1 MIPSLIPQPRQFTRT
16 AGAFHLPSRRTLGI
30 EDARLHPVVRPLLSR
45 LGVDTVAIARP
56 SLPDTIRITFSPRL
70 RPGGYQLLVRTDGI
84 RLTVQSVEAARSGLE
99 TLLQWIDQA
108 DHDRLPC
115 CRIDDW
121 PEFAQ
126 RGVYYDC
133 TRGRVPHLGRL
144 QDQADLLSRFKINH
158 LQYYIEHTFQFRNHP
173 LIGRGA
179 SPLSPDDVLTMDAFC
194 RDRGIELV
202 PSFASFGHMVP
213 VLSLPPYRHLA
224 EDWGVGRYLDPAV
237 KELPDWSK
245 RRAWSLSPANPAGY
259 RFLDSLYAEF
269 LPLFTSRTF
278 NACCDETYDLGLGQ
292 SFPIAQ
298 RKGKG
303 RLYLDHVRELARLA
317 AGHGKRLMI
326 WGDIVHHY
334 PELIPSLPR
343 NLTVLDWGYTHD
355 HPFDRVSRFQ
365 EAGVPFLVCPGTS
378 SWVSLF
384 PRLHE
389 AAASIHGYAAAA
401 RRHGAAG
408 ILNTDWGDRGH
419 FNFMEFSWHGYLLG
433 AESAWNPDAD
443 ARSFTRRFARL
454 FLGSANPAVASAI
467 DTLGDVAHLSVQDFY
482 QSAWYHLFFAR
493 PNDPVFA
500 ATTRRASVASRGKI
514 RRAPVALNA
523 ALGHDTL
530 ARLATVRAALR
541 NVEASDP
548 HAVLPYWLFAIDT
561 IAHAARKLTVL
572 GAGGRDTP
580 RARAALA
587 DEMHDLLTRFT
598 RLWLDRNRPSEMR
611 NVVRQYRTTA
621 RALKR

>member
-1 MIPSLIPQPRQFTRT
+1 MIPTLIPQPRRFTRT
-16 AGAFHLPSRRTLGI
+16 AGSFLLPRRRTLGI
-30 EDARLHPVVRPLLSR
+30 ADASLYPVVRPLLPR
-45 LGVDTVAIARP
+45 LGADAVAIARP
-56 SLPDTIRITFSPRL
+56 ASDDTIRITFRRRL
-70 RPGGYQLLVRTDGI
+70 RPGGYELHVRPDGI
-84 RLTVQSVEAARSGLE
+84 RLAVQGVEAARAGLE

-108 DHDRLPC
+108 EHDRLPC
-115 CRIDDW
+115 CQIADW

-133 TRGRVPHLGRL
+133 TRGRVPHLDRL
-144 QDQADLLSRFKINH
+144 QDQAELFSRFKINH
-158 LQYYIEHTFQFRNHP
+158 LQYYIEHTFQFRGHP

-179 SPLSPDDVLTMDAFC
+179 SPLTADDVLTMDAFC

-202 PSFASFGHMVP
+202 PSLASFGHMVP

-224 EDWGVGRYLDPAV
+224 EDWGTGRYLDPAA
-237 KELPDWSK
+237 KELPDWRK

-269 LPLFTSRTF
+269 LPLFASRTF

-292 SFPIAQ
+292 SFPIAR

-317 AGHGKRLMI
+317 ARYGKRLMI
-326 WGDIVHHY
+326 WGDIIHHY
-334 PELIPSLPR
+334 PELIPHLPR

-401 RRHGAAG
+401 RRRGAVG
-408 ILNTDWGDRGH
+408 LLNTDWGDRGH

-433 AESAWNPDAD
+433 AEAAWNPDAD
-443 ARSFTRRFARL
+443 ARSFTRRFARV
-454 FLGSANPAVASAI
+454 FLGSAAPAVASAI
-467 DTLGDVAHLSVQDFY
+467 DELGDIAHLNVQDFY

-493 PNDPVFA
+493 PGDPVFA
-500 ATTRRASVASRGKI
+500 ATPRKASVASRGRI
-514 RRAPVALNA
+514 RGTTVTLSA
-523 ALGHDTL
+523 ALGHETL
-530 ARLATVRAALR
+530 ARLAAVRSALR
-541 NVEASDP
+541 RADCPDP
-548 HAVLPYWLFAIDT
+548 HAVLPYWQFAIDT
-561 IAHAARKLTVL
+561 MAHAARKLTVL
-572 GAGGRDTP
+572 GPGGHDTA

-587 DEMHDLLTRFT
+587 DEMHGLLARFT

-611 NVVRQYRTTA
+611 NVVRQYRTAA
-621 RALKR
+621 RALQR